1 MSSKEEIKKKWK
13 EKKYVDVSDNF
24 QKTIEKAER
33 EKSLQHYPSEKKEIT
48 DSSQTRNRIFTQP
61 EESNNMWSRV
71 LNTANNIIQ
80 QTSSSSNFRFYN
92 QQISQMKS
100 KEQQFN
106 ILIDKKIDR
115 NSLNSKNLI
124 NIHKYNSFD
133 PVLSAYGDKN
143 PKEETNKELL
153 PGDFRNPKNLIVS
166 DGKNTFKTMTDAKK
180 AEERQK
186 NQEHYYKTLQTTQQG
201 VKESA
206 EKNNAKMKNGNI
218 LEKAGA
224 TTSNI
229 GAGFVTGATTGFAD
243 PVMSTYSFVNNV
255 ADDLGIKRRDAI
267 YPGSNLTHK
276 DITNAYKDMKN
287 TYQSYGSYLDNDFSK
302 TTYDVSNTIGNM
314 LPAFVTGVTGE
325 ALGLSTGA
333 IEATRKFTSAL
344 TSGSSEYLDS
354 LNEEQDNYLKSAIK
368 GGLYGLATYKIEGI
382 TGGNF
387 ISKNGSL
394 DKLAVKNI
402 SRLKSEFGK
411 KVFSFLYNIGGEYT
425 EEEVENVVDHII
437 DYAFGE
443 KEGLTAK
450 ELFEE
455 AKQTFKTTSITNTVL
470 NLLGLGGGTYND
482 VKMYEANQKI
492 DNSNL
497 NIDEKAAMKELV
509 EENNNPYIAD
519 YLLSKHENSNTNN
532 NTQKLSND
540 SINLIQNSKLSD
552 EGKEKLSKIAEKYNL
567 SETDIKKAIEK
578 TLNGKYNQNQQT
590 RIENNQLLNNNQ
602 QITQQQNNLSEK
614 AISEQIK
621 KDSENFAKQVDGIT
635 KGKLPKKNMLTLLR
649 QTPKALQDIGL
660 PNYPITM
667 TSKHLDTI
675 MNESGNFKGSNYH
688 NLGEDI
694 VKQLPEAIAN
704 PLDIVKSNTK
714 DDSVVL
720 TTYLADKNDN
730 TVVASIKIDGK
741 GFVNDIIIDTNVMT
755 SAYGK
760 DNYESFMD
768 RNLKE
773 DNLLYDIDRGVIK
786 RVVNPRLQLSS
797 LNNSSVDTVDNV
809 STTNNSISQN
819 EKNMQV
825 QDNNIENIGNN
836 VYNSNESESGINGKQ
851 QERNLERNIS
861 ESKIFKKR
869 EQQEK
874 EYREWESSITSKE
887 GSEITKESSSNETGE
902 NTEIKG
908 GTPSNG
914 TSFSENKEYEKRTKY
929 TRLEYEKFEK
939 SIIESNEISDE
950 YKKIKDNI
958 KQKYN
963 KDIVYFKN
971 NNNKGY
977 SGGASLT
984 DSKKIYLDL
993 NTIEEFGANRVAL
1006 HEIMESNIRHAD
1018 NNVSDSI
1025 YSAIDDLIQ
1034 DSTFVKQKEE
1044 FLKGQNIETP
1054 SDFAIAKDI
1063 ICDRFAELNG
1073 EELDYKNLLSN
1084 EMNNRID
1091 MAIEY
1096 FNKELGNK
1104 SSSFKMPEKKNKEI
1118 KLPQNPNRLLTSKR
1132 IETNRVELKTDTSI
1146 YEDENLRAFKYATDN
1161 IDNISQEDNYA
1172 PPKPPE
1178 GELPDTKSRIKRKR
1192 TKEKLKPREVLDS
1205 FSQTFVN
1212 KGHYI
1217 DKLANETGN
1226 KELTYKYDRT
1236 LSTFN
1241 EAQYSIGNEQVNSK
1255 GEVVGESL
1263 LDIFKPIEK
1272 AKLELDFED
1281 YLLNKHNIARTAVGK
1296 SIYGDEVSAPQSSKI
1311 VENYE
1316 RKHPE
1321 FKEWAEKVNKYNQ
1334 NTLKDMADTGMIS
1347 QETYSNLKVLYGDY
1361 VPTYRDIVQ
1370 EKIIVD
1376 DTNNNVGKNVLGKAT
1391 KSNLDILSPKEA
1403 MAEQTLAI
1411 KKAIR
1416 MNELGIEL
1424 YKTLGKDST
1433 VFEGIDF
1440 DASAIQ
1446 TLGGDVIQ
1454 KAQDGMNTFTIFID
1468 GKMAQF
1474 KISDDLY
1481 TAFNKDTIQSRIQ
1494 NDKVKNAL
1502 LTPLEKLSKVQRN
1515 LLTTYSIGFA
1525 INNPIKDIQDAVF
1538 NTKYSVARFGKN
1550 YVKALYQIGRQGSL
1564 YKQYIRDGGS
1574 SNTYYEYNKGLLP
1587 QKKIIKKVA
1596 DKIQILN
1603 ETLEMAPRLA
1613 EYMSTIEKGGTKSE
1627 ALYNAAEI
1635 TTNFKRGGDIT
1646 KAANKYGANFLNAS
1660 VQGLDKQIRNI
1671 TGQNG
1676 IKGYAS
1682 LVTRTALLGVLPSAL
1697 NHLLL
1702 DDDEDYQDLPDYI
1715 KDSYYI
1721 MPAEKELPKT
1731 LEKILGENYDGKFY
1745 RIPKGRV
1752 LATIG
1757 TVARN
1762 MLEFAEGERSIDKA
1776 ITGSLSGI
1784 TNNMAPNNPLTE
1796 NLISPIV
1803 QASRNKAW
1811 YDGDIE
1817 SSRLQKLP
1825 VAERTDEKTDKLS
1838 NKISEALQS
1847 NTLTKYIAD
1856 NLGISPKKINY
1867 VIDQYSGG
1875 VGDVLLPMATPYAET
1890 NIIEDKFTTSSILK
1904 NKNVEN
1910 FYIALENSELSKNS
1924 EFATDTDKL
1933 QYKYLNE
1940 ISKDIGD
1947 LYAEKRDIQN
1957 SNLSNKEKRD
1967 KCKNIQAKINDIAKN
1982 ALKTLE
1988 EAKITNTTASF
1999 NGTQYYKD
2007 EEENWKEIDNDDI
2020 PSGLSVDTYG
2030 DYKNK
2035 LAIETD
2041 KKRKE
2046 KNDDDINLTS
2056 KEKANILKRSS
2067 YTDKEKKK
2075 IYSEILGKKD
2085 DDYKYLSKLENININ
2100 AYLDYKIQ
2108 EIKGDEDSSSD
2119 IVGKTKSGSKKNNLI
2134 RYLNSS
2140 ELSNLDK
2147 IYILGKSNKLTTEQG
2162 TILEN
2167 IVNNSSLTS
2176 DEKKEFYK
2184 GLASSNVE
2192 ELKNG
2197 NLRIKWRK

>member
-13 EKKYVDVSDNF
+13 EKKYVDVSDNLT
-24 QKTIEKAER
+24 KTIEKAER
-33 EKSLQHYPSEKKEIT
+33 EKSLQHYPSEKKEMT

-80 QTSSSSNFRFYN
+80 QTSSSSNFSFYN

-143 PKEETNKELL
+143 PKEETNKVLL

-166 DGKNTFKTMTDAKK
+166 DEKNTFKTMTDAKK

-229 GAGFVTGATTGFAD
+229 GSGFVTGATTGFAD

-314 LPAFVTGVTGE
+314 LPAMTTGAFGE
-325 ALGLSTGA
+325 ALGLSSGS

-402 SRLKSEFGK
+402 SKLKSEVSK
-411 KVFSFLYNIGGEYT
+411 KIASFAYDVLGENL
-425 EEEVENVVDHII
+425 EEETENIVDHII

-455 AKQTFKTTSITNTVL
+455 AKQTIKNTTITNIVL
-470 NLLGLGGGTYND
+470 SALGLGGGTYND
-482 VKMYEANQKI
+482 VQMNVANQRI

-497 NIDEKAAMKELV
+497 NVDEKNAIKEIL
-509 EENNNPYIAD
+509 EENKNPYMAD

-540 SINLIQNSKLSD
+540 SINLIQNSELSN
-552 EGKEKLSKIAEKYNL
+552 EGKEKLSQIAEKYNL
-567 SETDIKKAIEK
+567 NETDIKKAIEK
-578 TLNGKYNQNQQT
+578 TLNGEYNQNQQT
-590 RIENNQLLNNNQ
+590 RIENNQVLNNNQ
-602 QITQQQNNLSEK
+602 QITQDQGKMPQKEVLGQTEIDAQKQVGLSPENKKKLQDKLQNQKYLSDESAKEFFNTAISNNLDISNEKMDALYDLPNSRGIKTKFDTETFKDSNGNIKQDINAIYVTDREGNRTVIYNPKAYSDTIIEKNAIHETFHDMAGTKQSQEVIDYVYNRMQNDKDFKEAFDSLKETYSNIKDSDGNILYNTESQEFENMIKEEAVADYLGTNLGTQEYINKLVNGKDSRNIAQKIYDAIVNFLDKVTGYKTEEAYLRGLKNKFEK
-614 AISEQIK
+614 AFNAEYTEKGKSSKYSRTLNGYFPNIEISTKDISNYNIKNINNKYEVIKKVTDTLKNTYLSTEQQSKPITNIDTGIEIEIWKSGISETFGNDRYYKNLSDDIK
-621 KDSENFAKQVDGIT
+621 KAKIASMDSLAKLIKYGEVRA
-635 KGKLPKKNMLTLLR
+635 PE
-649 QTPKALQDIGL
+649 A
-660 PNYPITM
+660 
-667 TSKHLDTI
+667 
-675 MNESGNFKGSNYH
+675 SNYH
-688 NLGEDI
+688 DPNSK
-694 VKQLPEAIAN
+694 VKY
-704 PLDIVKSNTK
+704 S
-714 DDSVVL
+714 
-720 TTYLADKNDN
+720 YL
-730 TVVASIKIDGK
+730 VAPITIDGK
-741 GFVNDIIIDTNVMT
+741 
-755 SAYGK
+755 K
-760 DNYESFMD
+760 
-768 RNLKE
+768 
-773 DNLLYDIDRGVIK
+773 YDITMDIRKSPKGENRFYIHNLSIK
-786 RVVNPRLQLSS
+786 NEVDLSQS
-797 LNNSSVDTVDNV
+797 QSGWLSDKSTSNV
-809 STTNNSISQN
+809 SIPQTKNNGNTNTKYSMQES
-819 EKNMQV
+819 KNNTGKW
-825 QDNNIENIGNN
+825 QDYLDKNNIN
-836 VYNSNESESGINGKQ
+836 
-851 QERNLERNIS
+851 
-861 ESKIFKKR
+861 R
-869 EQQEK
+869 EGTRTK
-874 EYREWESSITSKE
+874 L
-887 GSEITKESSSNETGE
+887 SEIQLPHK
-902 NTEIKG
+902 
-908 GTPSNG
+908 
-914 TSFSENKEYEKRTKY
+914 
-929 TRLEYEKFEK
+929 
-939 SIIESNEISDE
+939 
-950 YKKIKDNI
+950 
-958 KQKYN
+958 
-963 KDIVYFKN
+963 
-971 NNNKGY
+971 
-977 SGGASLT
+977 
-984 DSKKIYLDL
+984 
-993 NTIEEFGANRVAL
+993 
-1006 HEIMESNIRHAD
+1006 
-1018 NNVSDSI
+1018 
-1025 YSAIDDLIQ
+1025 
-1034 DSTFVKQKEE
+1034 
-1044 FLKGQNIETP
+1044 
-1054 SDFAIAKDI
+1054 
-1063 ICDRFAELNG
+1063 
-1073 EELDYKNLLSN
+1073 
-1084 EMNNRID
+1084 
-1091 MAIEY
+1091 
-1096 FNKELGNK
+1096 
-1104 SSSFKMPEKKNKEI
+1104 KEI
-1118 KLPQNPNRLLTSKR
+1118 KLPQNPNTLLTSKR

-1241 EAQYSIGNEQVNSK
+1241 EAQHSIGNEQVNSK

-1347 QETYSNLKVLYGDY
+1347 QETYSNLKALYGDY

-1454 KAQDGMNTFTIFID
+1454 KAQDEMNTFTIFID

-1474 KISDDLY
+1474 KISNELY

-1494 NDKVKNAL
+1494 NNKAMNAL
-1502 LTPLEKLSKVQRN
+1502 LTPIEKLSKVQRN

-1550 YVKALYQIGRQGSL
+1550 YVKSLYQIGTKGSL
-1564 YKQYIRDGGS
+1564 YKQYLRDGGAN
-1574 SNTYYEYNKGLLP
+1574 NTYFEYDKGLLP
-1587 QKKIIKKVA
+1587 QKGMTANFRKAV
-1596 DKIQILN
+1596 DKIKALN
-1603 ETLEMAPRLA
+1603 EVLEMAPRLA
-1613 EYMSTIEKGGTKSE
+1613 EYISTIEKGGTKSE

-1635 TTNFKRGGDIT
+1635 TTNFKHGGDIT
-1646 KAANKYGANFLNAS
+1646 KAMNKYGANFLNAS

-1676 IKGYAS
+1676 IPGYCR
-1682 LVTRTALLGVLPSAL
+1682 LIVRTALSGIAPALL

-1702 DDDEDYQDLPDYI
+1702 GDDKEYQDLPDYI

-1721 MPAEKELPKT
+1721 FPSKNEKE
-1731 LEKILGENYDGKFY
+1731 KFY
-1745 RIPKGRV
+1745 RIPKGRT

-1757 TVARN
+1757 TISRN

-1776 ITGSLSGI
+1776 IIGSLSGI

-1796 NLISPIV
+1796 NLISPVV
-1803 QASRNKAW
+1803 QASGNKAW
-1811 YDGDIE
+1811 YGGDIE
-1817 SSRLQKLP
+1817 SSRLQKKL

-1875 VGDVLLPMATPYAET
+1875 IGDVLLPMATPYAET

-1910 FYIALENSELSKNS
+1910 FYTALENAERSIESVL
-1924 EFATDTDKL
+1924 ATDTDKL
-1933 QYKYLNE
+1933 QHKYLNE
-1940 ISKDIGD
+1940 ISEDIGD

-1957 SNLSNKEKRD
+1957 SNLSDKEKRD